1 MKGSRLGKE
10 RLELFELEPSVLL
23 VDEPPEEVENGA
35 NSPKMLRVGGL
46 AQREKV
52 GRGVLIRVGDWVQE
66 LIFGY
71 EISNKMG
78 VMG

>member
-23 VDEPPEEVENGA
+23 VEEPPEEVEKSA

-71 EISNKMG
+71 EISHKIG

>member
-1 MKGSRLGKE
+1 M
-10 RLELFELEPSVLL
+10 ELFELEPSVLL
-23 VDEPPEEVENGA
+23 VEEPPEEVENGA

-66 LIFGY
+66 
-71 EISNKMG
+71 
-78 VMG
+78 